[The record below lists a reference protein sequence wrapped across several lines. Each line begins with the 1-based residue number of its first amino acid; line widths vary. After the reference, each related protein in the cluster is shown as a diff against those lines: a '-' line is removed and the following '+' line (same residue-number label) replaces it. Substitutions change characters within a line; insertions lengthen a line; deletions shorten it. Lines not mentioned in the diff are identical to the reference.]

1 MSDDWPPFEFPGAY
15 RQVPSITT
23 NNTAALNDMQ
33 LANMLGISITELHL
47 RRALGIKQVVD
58 PATEAFRRV
67 LAERL
72 HTGPPSPSTA
82 PGQ

>member
-47 RRALGIKQVVD
+47 RRAAGIQLVVD
-58 PATEAFRRV
+58 PAMEAYRKT
-67 LAERL
+67 LAAYL
-72 HTGPPSPSTA
+72 AQPASPSPE
-82 PGQ
+82 PDR